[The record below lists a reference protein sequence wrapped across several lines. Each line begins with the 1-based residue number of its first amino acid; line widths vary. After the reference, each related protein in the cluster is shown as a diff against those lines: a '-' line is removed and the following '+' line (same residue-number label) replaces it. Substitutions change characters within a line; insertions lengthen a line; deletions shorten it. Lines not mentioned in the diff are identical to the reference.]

1 MTHVENDY
9 ISSFKYSNIQTEIL
23 YSQGL
28 AKVIR
33 TLQLRK
39 CDLGCYKKI
48 LKPILLFFNA
58 DPK

>member
-23 YSQGL
+23 YSRQGL

-39 CDLGCYKKI
+39 CDLGV
-48 LKPILLFFNA
+48 L
-58 DPK
+58 